1 MILFVPW
8 LLGGKVYVFVKD
20 ALLIE
25 RTFFF
30 GDRSNTG
37 DRARD
42 RTTISVKRKVE
53 LTILTKSSS
62 EGEII
67 SFATVNEKSAFR

>member
-1 MILFVPW
+1 MPV
-8 LLGGKVYVFVKD
+8 
-20 ALLIE
+20 LIE

-30 GDRSNTG
+30 GDRSDTG

-42 RTTISVKRKVE
+42 GTTISVKRKVAT
-53 LTILTKSSS
+53 LTILTKSGS

>member
-1 MILFVPW
+1 M
-8 LLGGKVYVFVKD
+8 
-20 ALLIE
+20 LIE

-30 GDRSNTG
+30 DEPSDTG

-42 RTTISVKRKVE
+42 GKSISVKRKVE

>member
-1 MILFVPW
+1 M
-8 LLGGKVYVFVKD
+8 
-20 ALLIE
+20 LIE

-30 GDRSNTG
+30 GDRCDTG

-53 LTILTKSSS
+53 LTILTKSGS

-67 SFATVNEKSAFR
+67 SFATVNEKSALR

>member
-1 MILFVPW
+1 MLT
-8 LLGGKVYVFVKD
+8 K
-20 ALLIE
+20 
-25 RTFFF
+25 RTLFF
-30 GDRSNTG
+30 GARSDTG

-53 LTILTKSSS
+53 LTILTKSDS

>member
-1 MILFVPW
+1 
-8 LLGGKVYVFVKD
+8 VKESV
-20 ALLIE
+20 LIE

-30 GDRSNTG
+30 GDRPGTG

-42 RTTISVKRKVE
+42 RTTISVKIKVE

>member
-1 MILFVPW
+1 M
-8 LLGGKVYVFVKD
+8 
-20 ALLIE
+20 LIE

-30 GDRSNTG
+30 GYRCDTG

-42 RTTISVKRKVE
+42 GKTIYVKRKVE
-53 LTILTKSSS
+53 LTILTKSGS

-67 SFATVNEKSAFR
+67 SLATVNEKSAFR

>member
-1 MILFVPW
+1 M
-8 LLGGKVYVFVKD
+8 
-20 ALLIE
+20 LIE
-25 RTFFF
+25 KTFFF
-30 GDRSNTG
+30 GDRCNTG

-42 RTTISVKRKVE
+42 RTTIYVKRKVE